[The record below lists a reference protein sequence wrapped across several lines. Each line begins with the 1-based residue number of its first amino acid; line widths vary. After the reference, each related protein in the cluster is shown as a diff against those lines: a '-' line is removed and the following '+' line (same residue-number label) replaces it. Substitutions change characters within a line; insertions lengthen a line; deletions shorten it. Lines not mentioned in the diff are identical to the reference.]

1 MNNQKWYDTGG
12 AYDVGIVTSSL
23 NDGIEITIHIGT
35 DDNEAVLRIEDA
47 IELYEM
53 LPRVIEDAKNHNK
66 IFGNRRRNDLQNR
79 IVELQKELDSLEY

>member
-1 MNNQKWYDTGG
+1 MNNQKWYDTRVG
-12 AYDVGIVTSSL
+12 YDVGLIKSGEDVYIDISTS
-23 NDGIEITIHIGT
+23 GGT
-35 DDNEAVLRIEDA
+35 VELTLDDI
-47 IELYEM
+47 IELYEI